1 MFHLLAVT
9 TLGGQGAF
17 GVLMVQTHMHSHVAS
32 RVADTENMCSLV
44 CGSLLR
50 VHRYT
55 GTGVHRVFTSAA
67 IRGPSMG
74 DLGKC
79 MEYQEEQTPQLLI
92 WNNFQDVLLSK
103 EHCRRV

>member
-1 MFHLLAVT
+1 ML
-9 TLGGQGAF
+9 
-17 GVLMVQTHMHSHVAS
+17 QTHTRSHLAS
-32 RVADTENMCSLV
+32 RVGTADTENMCSLV

-50 VHRYT
+50 AHRYT

-67 IRGPSMG
+67 IRGLSVG

-79 MEYQEEQTPQLLI
+79 MEYREEQTPQLLI

-103 EHCRRV
+103 EHCRRL